1 MGELLEFIW
10 SQKQTLPQLLTLLCR
25 LLPYTTP
32 ITSDTMKKYFCL
44 PRMMLL
50 KFHTATNCKRKQISG
65 YSWNMLLCVI
75 LTCLQHLSNYD
86 VKGALQASAAEGL
99 YSRKSE
105 IQIFPKKPLPLHK
118 REEIAGFLTW
128 TLTFSI
134 SHSPKVI
141 YPLEYLINN
150 IQVFQGYRL
159 LREKEAYN
167 NVSTENVLSFSV

>member
-105 IQIFPKKPLPLHK
+105 TQVFPKKTTASSQKRGNSWFFDLNSNLLYFPLPKGYISIRILNQQYSGFSRLSTPQ
-118 REEIAGFLTW
+118 RERGI
-128 TLTFSI
+128 
-134 SHSPKVI
+134 
-141 YPLEYLINN
+141 
-150 IQVFQGYRL
+150 
-159 LREKEAYN
+159 
-167 NVSTENVLSFSV
+167 

>member
-44 PRMMLL
+44 LQMMLL
-50 KFHTATNCKRKQISG
+50 KFHTVTNCKRKQISG

-86 VKGALQASAAEGL
+86 VKGALAAEL
-99 YSRKSE
+99 LCSHKSE
-105 IQIFPKKPLPLHK
+105 IQIFPQKNTASSQKRGNSYFFTRPL
-118 REEIAGFLTW
+118 I
-128 TLTFSI
+128 FSI
-134 SHSPKVI
+134 SHSPKII
-141 YPLEYLINN
+141 YLSGYLMNN
-150 IQVFQGYRL
+150 QQYSGFSRL
-159 LREKEAYN
+159 FTPQRKRG
-167 NVSTENVLSFSV
+167 T